1 MLFLQPGLDMG
12 FVLCSLASE
21 EEEREEADCKYGG
34 RAEYESREC
43 EGECQYS
50 ARAVQGALAVCA
62 ERDMDRDGAA
72 DQRGHRERGHSLY
85 ALRTRC
91 CRGAGRNQLSA
102 VYETRAQEQAG
113 QDGKHRLKLDCRIA
127 L

>member
-102 VYETRAQEQAG
+102 ADRNYTKHVHKNR
-113 QDGKHRLKLDCRIA
+113 QDRMGNIG
-127 L
+127 